1 MTDIIVPA
9 KVHGRSLELTDSL
22 TSFGL
27 VENEELFVVIKKKR
41 ESVVEKTAGKEMDE
55 DLINA
60 SVELT
65 ELGE

>member
-9 KVHGRSLELTDSL
+9 KVHGRSLELAYSPTN
-22 TSFGL
+22 FGL
-27 VENEELFVVIKKKR
+27 VENEELFVVIKKR
-41 ESVVEKTAGKEMDE
+41 MESVVEKTAGKEMDE
-55 DLINA
+55 DLINT